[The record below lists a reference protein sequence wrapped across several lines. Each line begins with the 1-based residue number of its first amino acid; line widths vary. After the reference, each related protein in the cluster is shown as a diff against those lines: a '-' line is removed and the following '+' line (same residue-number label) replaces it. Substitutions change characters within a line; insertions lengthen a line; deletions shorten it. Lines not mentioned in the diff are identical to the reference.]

1 MRRFVSA
8 IVACVVGCA
17 VALCGP
23 VPAARAQGISLIRD
37 AEIEHTLR
45 SYVDP
50 IFRAAGLDPA
60 SISIYLVNDRN
71 INAFVA
77 GGQNLFVNT
86 GTILQ
91 LDRPRELIG
100 ILAHE
105 TGHIAGGHL
114 VRAAGAMGSATVPII
129 VGTLLGIAAAATGAP
144 DAGVGILLGGQQI
157 AERSLYAFTRGQESS
172 ADQAAV
178 TFLDATHQTA
188 RGLLDT
194 FQLFA
199 GQEVLSAEHMDPYVL
214 THPLSRERM
223 SALEHRVAQ
232 SPYAN
237 ADETPE
243 QKRSYAR
250 IRAKLYGFMLP
261 LNQVLQR
268 YPESNNSIEARYA
281 RAIAYY
287 RIPDLKQALSLV
299 DGLIAEEP
307 GNPYFHELKGQM
319 LFENGRAP
327 DAVPEYARTVQL
339 MPNESL
345 FSTSYGQALLGT
357 ERQGDVK
364 PAIAALER
372 ALRDDPTNSFAWHQ
386 LAIGYARDDRVAM
399 AQLATAERLALGQNI
414 MEAAQHAGIAAC
426 GLEKGT
432 PSWQRAM
439 DIVDAARNTPT
450 QRGFF
455 NGAPPPESYGELHCS
470 GGPRG

>member
-1 MRRFVSA
+1 MRGFLNAVIAVVLASA
-8 IVACVVGCA
+8 I
-17 VALCGP
+17 ALGGP
-23 VPAARAQGISLIRD
+23 ISAARAQQISLIRD

-50 IFRAAGLDPA
+50 IFKAAGLDPA
-60 SISIYLVNDRN
+60 GISIYLVNDRN

-77 GGQNLFVNT
+77 EGQNLFVNT

-114 VRAAGAMGSATVPII
+114 VRSAGAMSSATVPII
-129 VGTLLGIAAAATGAP
+129 VGTLLGIAAAASGAP
-144 DAGVGILLGGQQI
+144 DAGVGILMGGQQI

-178 TFLDATHQTA
+178 TFLDATHQSA

-199 GQEVLSAEHMDPYVL
+199 GQEVLSAEHMDPYVM

-223 SALEHRVAQ
+223 AALENRIAQ
-232 SPYAN
+232 SPYSN
-237 ADETPE
+237 KEETPE

-250 IRAKLYGFMLP
+250 MRAKLYGFTLP
-261 LNQVLQR
+261 LDQVLRR
-268 YPESNNSIEARYA
+268 YPETDNSIDARYA

-287 RIPDLKQALSLV
+287 RIPDLKHAVALV
-299 DGLIAEEP
+299 DSLIADEP
-307 GNPYFHELKGQM
+307 SNPYFHELKGQM
-319 LFENGRAP
+319 LFENGRAT

-357 ERQGDVK
+357 ERPGDVK

-426 GLEKGT
+426 GLEKGS

-439 DIVDAARNTPT
+439 DIVEAARNTPT

-455 NGAPPPESYGELHCS
+455 NGAPPPGSSGELHC
-470 GGPRG
+470 GGGTRG